1 MTPPKGPTE
10 APMTAAGDGPGPRS
24 MGWIGAVAATFTAV
38 VAVAVG
44 IWDNVETRNHN
55 RLSVLPYIALE
66 HARSDSGSVTRAVV
80 TMSNAGVGPA
90 MLRELEI
97 RFPTGGG
104 RDSIS
109 AAWGAVAPLISR
121 HGVQIQGWHDVDES
135 TALGVQQ
142 TDTLLRVQAEGE
154 GSGSRV
160 QRVLDGLRLRLRY
173 SSVYGD
179 PNEATLGVPEL

>member
-1 MTPPKGPTE
+1 MSSRKGPTHS
-10 APMTAAGDGPGPRS
+10 PMLAAGDGPGPGS
-24 MGWIGAVAATFTAV
+24 MGWVGAVAATFTAL
-38 VAVAVG
+38 VAVAVAV
-44 IWDNVETRNHN
+44 WDNVETRNHN
-55 RLSVLPYIALE
+55 RLSVLPYVALE

-97 RFPTGGG
+97 RFPAAGG

-109 AAWGAVAPLISR
+109 AAWGDVAPLISR
-121 HGVQIQGWHDVDES
+121 HGVQIQGWRDVDER
-135 TALGVQQ
+135 TALGVQE
-142 TDTLLRVQAEGE
+142 TDTLLRIQAEGE
-154 GSGSRV
+154 DSGSRV

-179 PNEATLGVPEL
+179 PNEATLGVPEF